1 MIFAYPSDYLGASDF
16 NEVYFANLKRGIMS
30 VPIFAVLPWFAKSV
44 LQIVMNFQLSLLT
57 FKRVFTAPFLKYA
70 LEKATGWRVW
80 DDANISTQYSGAGD

>member
-70 LEKATGWRVW
+70 VEKATGWRVW
-80 DDANISTQYSGAGD
+80 DDASISTQYSGARD